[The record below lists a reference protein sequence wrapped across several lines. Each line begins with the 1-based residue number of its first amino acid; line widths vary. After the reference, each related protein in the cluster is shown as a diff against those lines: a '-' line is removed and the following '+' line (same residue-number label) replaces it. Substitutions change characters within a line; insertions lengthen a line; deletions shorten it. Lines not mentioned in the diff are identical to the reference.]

1 MRTVL
6 VNGESK
12 TGKTS
17 VGDAIVD
24 GLTTRG
30 LQVYSAD
37 AGAFFRCLTAAV
49 FGRLGL
55 DTRTVPV
62 IPSRELEATLAKVVR
77 DNDAHDGG
85 WGDLE
90 APGIGR
96 YVSVVGR
103 NNDAVRAGDEWYVM
117 TAQRAAHQ
125 RSDALVLNGRNPRE
139 RLDGYDIGELSMEL
153 LVQCDPWVAGIRVLR
168 RAGNC
173 DPTEDEIRKAAA
185 QVMERRLSDR
195 TRETHPYQDP
205 IYAVP
210 YELGRTSS
218 ESVIAAS
225 RRYSAEDPFSIR
237 VETTTMPLGR
247 MRAGMQELA
256 CTAMGLVR

>member
-1 MRTVL
+1 MRTIL
-6 VNGESK
+6 LDGESK

-24 GLTTRG
+24 GLTSRG

-37 AGAFFRCLTAAV
+37 AGAFFRKLTAAI

-55 DTRTVPV
+55 DSETVPD
-62 IPSRELEATLAKVVR
+62 IDSHDLEATLVKVVR
-77 DNDAHDGG
+77 DGDAHDGD

-96 YVSVVGR
+96 YVSVVGSY
-103 NNDAVRAGDEWYVM
+103 NEAVRAGDDWYVM
-117 TAQRAAHQ
+117 TAQRALRAKP
-125 RSDALVLNGRNPRE
+125 DALVLNGRNPGD
-139 RLDGYDIGELSMEL
+139 RLAGHDIGELSMGL

-168 RAGNC
+168 REGICA
-173 DPTEDEIRKAAA
+173 PTENQIQRAAD
-185 QVMERRLSDR
+185 QVMQRRLSDR
-195 TRETHPYQDP
+195 SRETHPYQDP
-205 IYAVP
+205 VYAVP
-210 YELGRTSS
+210 YELGRTAPAAA
-218 ESVIAAS
+218 IAAS
-225 RRYSAEDPFSIR
+225 RRYNADDPFPIR
-237 VETTTMPLGR
+237 VETTNMPLGP